1 MRFKINEIGVDGV
14 PVNVAVTAEWL
25 AAACPDIDAR
35 PSPAGLA
42 LRGSVTPTGD
52 DYLLRADLRGDL
64 EGTCARCLEPARIH
78 LDVPL
83 VITYVSSRTDDVPEE
98 DEDEIGLVTFTGGE
112 LDVSNQVRDEL
123 VLSIPFNPLCQ
134 EGCKGLCPLCGSNRN
149 VVTCVH
155 ATATPPAA
163 TVRLAA
169 LSKIK
174 L

>member
-14 PVNVAVTAEWL
+14 PVNVAVSAEWL
-25 AAACPDIDAR
+25 AATCPDIDAR
-35 PSPAGLA
+35 LAPAGLS
-42 LRGSVTPTGD
+42 LRGSITVTGD

-64 EGTCARCLEPARIH
+64 EATCARCLEPARVHVDLPI
-78 LDVPL
+78 
-83 VITYVSSRTDDVPEE
+83 VITYVSSGSDEVPEE
-98 DEDEIGLVTFTGGE
+98 DEDEVGLVTFTGGE

-123 VLSIPFNPLCQ
+123 VLAIPFNPLCH

-149 VVTCVH
+149 VVACTH
-155 ATATPPAA
+155 ATTAPATATGS
-163 TVRLAA
+163 LAA